1 MTQNLLVMKDAE
13 SQNTR
18 ASPME
23 NNHHGVLNITGAVVE
38 TSLNNPNNLLAVKNS
53 PAEKSQRGRVVV
65 YPLSELCL
73 NSKSMRCLTGSLVH
87 ELGHRFIFHQISN
100 GQF

>member
-1 MTQNLLVMKDAE
+1 MKDAE
-13 SQNTR
+13 LQTTR

-53 PAEKSQRGRVVV
+53 PAEKRQRGRTVV

-73 NSKSMRCLTGSLVH
+73 NSKSMRCLTGNPVH
-87 ELGHRFIFHQISN
+87 ELGFRFFFHQISKR
-100 GQF
+100 QF